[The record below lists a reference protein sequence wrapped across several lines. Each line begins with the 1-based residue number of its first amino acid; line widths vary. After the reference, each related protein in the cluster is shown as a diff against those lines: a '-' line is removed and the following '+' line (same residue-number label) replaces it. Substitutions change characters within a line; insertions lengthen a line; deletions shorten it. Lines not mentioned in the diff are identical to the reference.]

1 MPRRVFEY
9 TKNVL
14 IKVSFSVSLFKKE
27 LKKASK
33 VLLPHEYNELKL
45 WVENYITKHPHLIG
59 VI

>member
-9 TKNVL
+9 TKSGL

-33 VLLPHEYNELKL
+33 VLLPHEYNELRL

>member
-1 MPRRVFEY
+1 MPRKVFDY

-33 VLLPHEYNELKL
+33 VLLPHEYEELIL
-45 WVENYITKHPHLIG
+45 WVEHYITRLPHLIG
-59 VI
+59 AI

>member
-1 MPRRVFEY
+1 MPRRVYEY
-9 TKNVL
+9 TKSVL

-33 VLLPHEYNELKL
+33 VLLPHEYNELRL

>member
-9 TKNVL
+9 TKSVL
-14 IKVSFSVSLFKKE
+14 IKGSFSVSLFKKE

-33 VLLPHEYNELKL
+33 VLLPHEYNELRL

>member
-9 TKNVL
+9 TKSVL
-14 IKVSFSVSLFKKE
+14 IKVSFSVTLSKKE

-33 VLLPHEYNELKL
+33 VLLPHEYNELRL